1 MKRDFERLE
10 KRRFWAARLLQKGL
24 SQAEAARRVGV
35 GRQSVNRW
43 KQQLAASG
51 RAGLKKVGRA
61 GRKPRLSPAALRRVE
76 RGLQRGPEA
85 LGYATGLWT
94 SRRVAELIQRECGV
108 AYHPAHV
115 WRILGRLGW
124 SCQRPMGRA
133 VERDE
138 AAVRRGKKRRWP
150 ELKKKPKN
158 RGKRSSLSMRAD

>member
-1 MKRDFERLE
+1 MGNPAGVKRDFERLE

-85 LGYATGLWT
+85 AFLALRFHNH
-94 SRRVAELIQRECGV
+94 SA
-108 AYHPAHV
+108 A
-115 WRILGRLGW
+115 RLYTW
-124 SCQRPMGRA
+124 FN
-133 VERDE
+133 
-138 AAVRRGKKRRWP
+138 
-150 ELKKKPKN
+150 LFKP
-158 RGKRSSLSMRAD
+158 